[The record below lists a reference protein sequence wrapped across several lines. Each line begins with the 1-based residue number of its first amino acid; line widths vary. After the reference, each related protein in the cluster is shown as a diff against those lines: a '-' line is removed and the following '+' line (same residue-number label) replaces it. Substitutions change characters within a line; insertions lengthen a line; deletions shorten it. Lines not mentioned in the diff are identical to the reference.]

1 MVKLPRSSRMAIVA
15 GLGTVALLGAVAQ
28 SASAAPTPTSRA
40 AVQTASAPTTTP
52 PQSTVPHKATPQPHS
67 MSSADPNCVYEVVTT
82 TEFLTDAGR
91 RDITL
96 QPGSLLYGPQSNVIG
111 QTSAFLYSLDYQV
124 NGWVWTGALYE
135 QYCDP

>member
-1 MVKLPRSSRMAIVA
+1 MVKLPISSRIAIVA

-52 PQSTVPHKATPQPHS
+52 PQSTVPQKATPPLHR
-67 MSSADPNCVYEVVTT
+67 MSPAGLNCVYEVVTS

-96 QPGSLLYGPQSNVIG
+96 EPGSLLYGPQANVIG
-111 QTSAFLYSLDYQV
+111 QTSAYLYSLDYKV